1 MPPLTQTA
9 RRDQAEGKAPQPAQP
24 AMSRVTMRLRDLQQ
38 RGLQPRPQ
46 KASSDKARSLSSEK
60 ASESA
65 SEEES
70 SPEVTS
76 HPARPPVTGR
86 RGTQGREAGA
96 EAKGGQRQPAPTTAQ
111 AKPKAQSDSFGQLA
125 KVDRSAIMPSP
136 PGPLLTKAGASGT
149 LSHILNHARDPGEY
163 FKEDQHDGRHPEDEE
178 DPELRAAVEEAIR
191 LLFGVR
197 GIHHIGPGK
206 DDMGEP
212 VIVIAAGRG
221 FTQVA
226 LKRVPAKVHRFRTV
240 LALPYDLLP
249 LRREREA

>member
-9 RRDQAEGKAPQPAQP
+9 RREQAEGKAPQPGQP
-24 AMSRVTMRLRDLQQ
+24 AMPRVTMRLRDLQQ
-38 RGLQPRPQ
+38 RALQPRPQ
-46 KASSDKARSLSSEK
+46 KAGADKAKSSSSEK
-60 ASESA
+60 SSES
-65 SEEES
+65 EGDEES

-86 RGTQGREAGA
+86 RGTQGRDAGT
-96 EAKGGQRQPAPTTAQ
+96 EAKGQQPPAAAQ
-111 AKPKAQSDSFGQLA
+111 PKPKPKDSFGQLG

-149 LSHILNHARDPGEY
+149 LSHILNHAREPGEY
-163 FKEDQHDGRHPEDEE
+163 FKEDAHDGRHPEDEE

-191 LLFGVR
+191 ILFGVR

-206 DDMGEP
+206 DDLGEP

-226 LKRVPAKVHRFRTV
+226 LKKVPAKVHRFRTV

-249 LRREREA
+249 LRRERDA